1 MTDISNKFS
10 EASFY
15 EPDGLTLTTPS
26 CGCCSEYYNSQNSY
40 LPWSVSLES
49 LEKHI
54 AAERK
59 ALDRLETF
67 VKQQRAAGK
76 TMLSYG
82 EDE

>member
-1 MTDISNKFS
+1 MRDISNRFS

-15 EPDGLTLTTPS
+15 EPDGITLTTPS
-26 CGCCSEYYNSQNSY
+26 CGCCSEYYSEHSY
-40 LPWSVSLES
+40 ELWSVSLES

-54 AAERK
+54 AAKRE
-59 ALDRLETF
+59 ALDRLDAF

>member
-1 MTDISNKFS
+1 MKDISNEFS

-26 CGCCSEYYNSQNSY
+26 CGCCSAYYSSEYSY
-40 LPWSVSLES
+40 EEWSVSVES

-54 AAERK
+54 ADQRE

-82 EDE
+82 DDE